1 MNIDFTKDNYR
12 FNARASAIIYNKDK
26 TKVLLSKIEGNDY
39 YLLPGGRIEMYE
51 DSLSSIKR
59 EIQEELGFN
68 LEYEL
73 CSINENFFERNNI
86 KITQYE
92 FCFKSIYDGTIN
104 DNRFV
109 CKDNNNQFFYWID
122 IDKIDDYKILPNSA
136 YKLIIDSQ
144 KTIKHMVE
152 K

>member
-26 TKVLLSKIEGNDY
+26 TKVLLFKIEGYDY
-39 YLLPGGRIEMYE
+39 FLLPGGRIEMYE
-51 DSLSSIKR
+51 DSLSAIKR

-68 LEYEL
+68 LDYEL
-73 CSINENFFERNNI
+73 CSINENFVLRNNI
-86 KITQYE
+86 KTTQYE

-122 IDKIDDYKILPNSA
+122 IDKIDDYKILPNLA
-136 YKLIIDSQ
+136 YELIKDNQ